1 MARGGTRIAQPTK
14 LSSFRYNNNNNNNN
28 NNQRVPDVDGV
39 VMSVY
44 GVVSGEWCL
53 TGGLAPHCST
63 VRTTVSSHIRPA
75 DHLRTFY
82 YCVVLS
88 LSVLDGLHVG
98 CSTTAAGSGRKIS
111 ITKQNFS

>member
-1 MARGGTRIAQPTK
+1 MARGGTRIAKSSK
-14 LSSFRYNNNNNNNN
+14 LSLFRYNNNNNN

-44 GVVSGEWCL
+44 GVVSGVWCL

-63 VRTTVSSHIRPA
+63 VCTTVSSHIRPA